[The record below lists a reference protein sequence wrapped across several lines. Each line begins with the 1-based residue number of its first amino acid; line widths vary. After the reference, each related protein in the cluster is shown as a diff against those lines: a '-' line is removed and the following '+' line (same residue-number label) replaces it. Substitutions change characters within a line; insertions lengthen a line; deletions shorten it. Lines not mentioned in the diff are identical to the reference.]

1 MSYKRMIAVAL
12 SALVL
17 AACGTSAAVP
27 TETPTV
33 EPVVEA
39 ADPMEGVQ
47 QWVEAPDMTIDPDAI
62 YLATFQTEAGDFQ
75 VELLASEA
83 PVTVNNFIF
92 LAESGFYDDSTFHR
106 VIPGF
111 MAQGGDPTG
120 TGAGGPGYVFDDE
133 ISFNLIFDGPGYLAM
148 ANAGPGTNG
157 SQFFI
162 TYAPTLYLNA
172 QHTIFGRVVE
182 GMDVVDSLTPRDP
195 EASPDFEGSIL
206 YTVTIEEIEESLIPV
221 PEAVDLLRPELE
233 DGRPLGGLEIAA
245 REGLFTA
252 PPEMVIDVE
261 GEYTATI
268 QTTQGDIILRLDAA
282 AAPETVNN
290 VYVLANLGYWDAFP
304 IVYIEPNVFVL
315 TGSPGNA
322 VSSDIG
328 YVIPVETELSN
339 TAGAVGLWFRQD
351 AMASS
356 GSQFYILTQDLTN
369 LDEFFSVFGYVEEGM
384 DVVGALTMED
394 SIIRMDVEATE

>member
-1 MSYKRMIAVAL
+1 M
-12 SALVL
+12 
-17 AACGTSAAVP
+17 
-27 TETPTV
+27 
-33 EPVVEA
+33 
-39 ADPMEGVQ
+39 
-47 QWVEAPDMTIDPDAI
+47 MTA
-62 YLATFQTEAGDFQ
+62 
-75 VELLASEA
+75 
-83 PVTVNNFIF
+83 
-92 LAESGFYDDSTFHR
+92 TFHR

-111 MAQGGDPTG
+111 MAQGGDPSGTG
-120 TGAGGPGYVFDDE
+120 TGGPGYVFDDE
-133 ISFNLIFDGPGYLAM
+133 ISFNLTLRWAWLPGDGECRTGYERE
-148 ANAGPGTNG
+148 PV
-157 SQFFI
+157 FHYI
-162 TYAPTLYLNA
+162 CPPTLYLNA
-172 QHTIFGRVVE
+172 QHTIFGRVVD

-195 EASPDFEGSIL
+195 EASPDFEGTIL
-206 YTVTIEEIEESLIPV
+206 YTVTIEEIEESFIPV
-221 PEAVDLLRPELE
+221 PETGDLLRPELE
-233 DGRPLGGLEIAA
+233 DGRPLSGLEIAE

-322 VSSDIG
+322 VTSDIG

-356 GSQFYILTQDLTN
+356 GSQFYILTSDLTN

-384 DVVGALTMED
+384 DVVNALTMED
-394 SIIRMDVEATE
+394 SIIRMDVEAAE